1 MSNSYFITGTD
12 TGIGKTL
19 VSAALIHALQNQG
32 LRVAGMKPV
41 ASGCFETA
49 EGRRNEDADQLM
61 TAINISA
68 DYELVCPY
76 RFLSPIAPHL
86 AATEEGVRISCAH
99 IMQGFRQLQSL
110 ADAIV
115 VEGVGGWQVPL
126 NERYD
131 MPDLARQMDLRVV
144 IVVGGR
150 LGCINHA
157 LLTAQAILASD
168 LAVAGWVFNQVD
180 PDMLQ
185 VAEVKEALRA
195 RMPGPLIAD
204 IPWQDQIDPVKLAR
218 GFNLPPLKP

>member
-204 IPWQDQIDPVKLAR
+204 IPWQDQIDPVKQAR